1 MAMANRFE
9 KEYVMFL
16 VGRMNP
22 PTPGHIRGLCVP
34 FLRALREFC
43 LKILGSDYSDFK
55 LAELAKL
62 ASVAPRL
69 FLTNSTNDK
78 RISYLSGAKAALY
91 DNVKQIVKEKTSPK
105 EMEQGIF
112 YVKDKQLENPLIPED
127 KKIYVVEMLGN
138 ELAIPENRDI
148 MVPKEILNMWIVC
161 QTLGIESWCA
171 SRGPASAIDCAL
183 MLSKSKKYNK
193 VFFFMGVDEDPLEMT
208 RRSKFCLDSPIENE
222 EGAKVNCIRLER
234 INTVN
239 QEQAADAAESIADG
253 SMSASKIR
261 LLCARGDVATLQQL
275 YSGLLTDTAVNS
287 LIIQVREGLRLPPM
301 SDIGSAAPPPRP
313 QRLSARLADMMPG
326 PSMPDTTS
334 NARRSGW
341 TRQQMTPGANAI
353 GVKGFRRL
361 QEAEEGEPT
370 GEREGE
376 GTGEG
381 VGEKAKGGR
390 KTKRSRSKKRQLSK
404 AKTTRSKKSKVN
416 TKGRKKNKTRVK
428 RKVARTTRAHR
439 SR

>member
-1 MAMANRFE
+1 MANRFE

-43 LKILGSDYSDFK
+43 LKILGSDHSGFE

-69 FLTNSTNDK
+69 FLTKSTNDK
-78 RISYLSGAKAALY
+78 RISYLSGPKAALY
-91 DNVKQIVKEKTSPK
+91 DNVKQIVKERTKPA
-105 EMEQGIF
+105 EMKQGIF

-127 KKIYVVEMLGN
+127 KKNYVVEMLGN

-171 SRGPASAIDCAL
+171 SYGPASAIKCAL
-183 MLSKSKKYNK
+183 MLSKPKKYDK
-193 VFFFMGVDEDPLEMT
+193 VFFYMGVDEDPLEMA

-234 INTVN
+234 INTVD
-239 QEQAADAAESIADG
+239 QEQAADAAEAIADG

-261 LLCARGDVATLQQL
+261 LLCASGDVATLQQL
-275 YSGLLTDTAVNS
+275 YNGLLTDTAVNS
-287 LIIQVREGLRLPPM
+287 LIIQVREGLRLPPI
-301 SDIGSAAPPPRP
+301 SEIEGAPPPPFKR
-313 QRLSARLADMMPG
+313 RSGRIAHMMPG
-326 PSMPDTTS
+326 PALHDTT
-334 NARRSGW
+334 
-341 TRQQMTPGANAI
+341 PEANAI
-353 GVKGFRRL
+353 GVKGFREL
-361 QEAEEGEPT
+361 EKAKEGEPT
-370 GEREGE
+370 GEREAE
-376 GTGEG
+376 DEAK
-381 VGEKAKGGR
+381 KAKGGR
-390 KTKRSRSKKRQLSK
+390 KTKRSRSKKRRLSK
-404 AKTTRSKKSKVN
+404 AKTNCKKSKRRHC
-416 TKGRKKNKTRVK
+416 GKKKRTR
-428 RKVARTTRAHR
+428 RRFRR
-439 SR
+439 